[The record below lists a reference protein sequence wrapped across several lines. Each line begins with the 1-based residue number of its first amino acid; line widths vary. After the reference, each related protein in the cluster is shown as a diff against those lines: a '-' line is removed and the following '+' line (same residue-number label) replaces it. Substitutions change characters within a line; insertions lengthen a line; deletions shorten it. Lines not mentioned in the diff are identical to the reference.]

1 MLYFCYYVYELYI
14 VYMYSNSSVVL
25 LNILKMLDLRND
37 EIKIKIGKIGVSLEI
52 KSKYFKKTYLL
63 FGLGPIPI
71 LLISSIL
78 IFF

>member
-1 MLYFCYYVYELYI
+1 
-14 VYMYSNSSVVL
+14 MYSNSSVVL

-52 KSKYFKKTYLL
+52 KSKYFKKTDLL